1 MMQNAKQ
8 IENHSSS
15 GFTLLELL
23 ISLTILAVIVV
34 IVFGALRVG
43 VRAWEKGEKDIDA
56 RQRHRIVLDLFKR
69 QLTSI
74 SLKKVRNAGKQPFLL
89 KGDNT
94 FLEFISNVSLVPG
107 NDLGIVYVKYIVRSE
122 DNNAHLAFYEKN
134 LVLLEKDFDTENL
147 DDDSFHELI
156 FGVQSI
162 SFQYYPKPMGTDDLN
177 WQDTW
182 DPEVDSGFPKAV
194 RMILKRDETTV
205 PIYVI
210 DLIEAELDP

>member
-94 FLEFISNVSLVPG
+94 FLEFISNVSLVCC
-107 NDLGIVYVKYIVRSE
+107 
-122 DNNAHLAFYEKN
+122 
-134 LVLLEKDFDTENL
+134 
-147 DDDSFHELI
+147 
-156 FGVQSI
+156 
-162 SFQYYPKPMGTDDLN
+162 
-177 WQDTW
+177 
-182 DPEVDSGFPKAV
+182 
-194 RMILKRDETTV
+194 
-205 PIYVI
+205 
-210 DLIEAELDP
+210 